1 MAEWILLTF
10 DGLHGHPTGKR
21 RKSQTFN
28 FLLCYTNCVAALRVL
43 FSCVLSFLF
52 PLRVLP
58 SFICFSYCLDC
69 GLIIQHGQSVLETAA
84 PSEAIDG
91 SAYTSPQ
98 RHTRYPVNNPLLSYH
113 IARTPKRSARA
124 TILSVQRISRSSLY
138 PISIT
143 SIHDQGNNRRTWSG
157 IRILL
162 RMSSP
167 STRVLSPSHNYPH
180 LVSVYSVDLAHMCEL
195 LVMLRYW
202 SRTVSIQ

>member
-1 MAEWILLTF
+1 MVTQLVREEKAKPSTPALLYKLCRSSECSLLLCPFLSFSPTGTPF
-10 DGLHGHPTGKR
+10 FHLFQLLSGLWPDYTTWSIHPRNSSTQWGYWRFGLHFT
-21 RKSQTFN
+21 
-28 FLLCYTNCVAALRVL
+28 
-43 FSCVLSFLF
+43 
-52 PLRVLP
+52 
-58 SFICFSYCLDC
+58 
-69 GLIIQHGQSVLETAA
+69 TA
-84 PSEAIDG
+84 
-91 SAYTSPQ
+91 T
-98 RHTRYPVNNPLLSYH
+98 YPVNNSLLSYH